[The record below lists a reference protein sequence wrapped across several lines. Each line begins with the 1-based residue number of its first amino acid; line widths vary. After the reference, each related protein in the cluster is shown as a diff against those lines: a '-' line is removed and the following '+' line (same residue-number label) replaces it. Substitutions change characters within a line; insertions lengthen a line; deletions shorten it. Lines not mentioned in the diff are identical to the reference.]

1 MVLSPHVCGI
11 TGQSNRKSV
20 SCSLLTVGLL
30 QCCVLCPISHV
41 YSLILM
47 PSGLTSTLCNFH
59 RKVAF
64 SQAEKKMGW
73 NGGRLYPE
81 SLVFHLKV
89 KSTHTYSFGKLISI
103 SFDYFSMGYGVWIIC
118 LYAHTYFILWHDKAV
133 SPTVKNLLPS
143 PYSPSSLFHTGLDPY
158 RFPSTQVIRRDKTP
172 WVVSMCQAFS
182 MYFM

>member
-1 MVLSPHVCGI
+1 MCGI

-41 YSLILM
+41 YSLILI
-47 PSGLTSTLCNFH
+47 PSGLTSTLCNLH

-81 SLVFHLKV
+81 SLVFHLKI
-89 KSTHTYSFGKLISI
+89 KSTHTHTPLENSFQLVLII
-103 SFDYFSMGYGVWIIC
+103 SLWVMGFELFVYTHTHTSFYGMIRQVPP
-118 LYAHTYFILWHDKAV
+118 LQ
-133 SPTVKNLLPS
+133 NLPPS

-158 RFPSTQVIRRDKTP
+158 RLPFTQVIRRDKT
-172 WVVSMCQAFS
+172 S
-182 MYFM
+182 